1 MITASE
7 MIEYYREMQAS
18 CAGSSMLREVM
29 WQYIDMAQG
38 GDGGDLGF
46 KKRGSTTC
54 RGINY
59 PSMPDTF
66 FQEVCDGMGWDWRD
80 PQ

>member
-1 MITASE
+1 MKTATE
-7 MIEYYREMQAS
+7 MIECYREMQAEF
-18 CAGSSMLREVM
+18 AGSSMLREVM

-46 KKRGSTTC
+46 EERGSTTC

-59 PSMPDTF
+59 PSTPDTF
-66 FQEVCDGMGWDWRD
+66 FQDVCDGMGWNWRSS
-80 PQ
+80 Q

>member
-1 MITASE
+1 MKTAAE
-7 MIEYYREMQAS
+7 MIDYYREMQS
-18 CAGSSMLREVM
+18 SGSRMIREVK

-46 KKRGSTTC
+46 EERGSTTC

-66 FQEVCDGMGWDWRD
+66 FQEVCDGMGWDWKSS
-80 PQ
+80 Q

>member
-1 MITASE
+1 MSAARE
-7 MIEYYREMQAS
+7 MIEYYREMQA
-18 CAGSSMLREVM
+18 AIPGSSMLREVM

-46 KKRGSTTC
+46 EEGTTC
-54 RGINY
+54 RGYNY
-59 PSMPDTF
+59 PSKKDAF
-66 FQEVCDGMGWDWRD
+66 FQEVCDGMGWVWRD

>member
-1 MITASE
+1 MITARE
-7 MIEYYREMQAS
+7 MIEYYREMQAVT
-18 CAGSSMLREVM
+18 AGSSMIREVM

-66 FQEVCDGMGWDWRD
+66 FQEVCDGMGWVWRD

>member
-1 MITASE
+1 MSTASE
-7 MIEYYREMQAS
+7 MIEYYRLMQVS
-18 CAGSSMLREVM
+18 GSRLIREVK

-59 PSMPDTF
+59 PTKPDTF
-66 FQEVCDGMGWDWRD
+66 FQEVCDGMGWNWRD